1 MNPRSLYIH
10 IPFCRRKCFYCDFAI
25 TTGGSNLMKEYVDV
39 LCKEIKQTIDGLTDV
54 FTLDTIFF
62 GGGTPSLLSGEQIE
76 GILTTVKGGW
86 HLNKDAEIS
95 LEANPGTVSLFSL
108 ESYRQSGVNRIS
120 LGAQAFQAELLDRC
134 GRGHS
139 VGEIYEAVSL
149 IKEAGLSNFN
159 LDLISGLPGQT
170 IKDWEFSLAKTIE
183 LEPTHISVY
192 DLTIEAGT
200 AFGKRYQPGV
210 SPLPPEELTVAMY
223 KIAHHYLTDRGY
235 LHYEISNYAKPGY
248 QCRHN
253 LNYWYNQTFYG
264 FGMGATSYVNFIRW
278 ERPRKIRSYM
288 EMVEQKQYP
297 ILTSEKIT
305 DRLFDTLMQGL
316 RLNGGISLFDL
327 KNSFGEERI
336 NAVCHHLSPFTDRGW
351 LEINDHIRLVPLEG
365 WLFSDVVNSSLYDF
379 LSSTK

>member
-39 LCKEIKQTIDGLTDV
+39 LCREIEQTIDDLNNV
-54 FTLDTIFF
+54 FPLDTIFF
-62 GGGTPSLLSGEQIE
+62 GGGTPSLLSGSEIQ

-86 HLNKDAEIS
+86 HLNNDAEIS
-95 LEANPGTVSLFSL
+95 LEANPGTLSLFL
-108 ESYRQSGVNRIS
+108 LDSYKQSGVNRIS
-120 LGAQAFQAELLDRC
+120 LGAQAFQDELLDRC

-200 AFGKRYQPGV
+200 AFGKRYQPGIA
-210 SPLPPEELTVAMY
+210 PLPPEELTVEMY
-223 KIAHHYLTDRGY
+223 KTAHHYLTDRGY

-253 LNYWYNQTFYG
+253 LNYWYNQPFYG
-264 FGMGATSYVNFIRW
+264 FGMSATSYVNFIRW

-288 EMVEQKQYP
+288 EMVEKRQYP
-297 ILTSEKIT
+297 LLTEEKIT
-305 DRLFDTLMQGL
+305 DRLFDTLMQSL

-327 KNSFGEERI
+327 KSSFGEERI
-336 NAVCHHLSPFTDRGW
+336 NAVCHHLSPFIDRGW
-351 LEINDHIRLVPLEG
+351 LEITDHIRLVPLEG

-379 LSSTK
+379 LSSIK